1 MTLIRIALV
10 DDEPDFRQPVARY
23 LHKRGMTVFEAGSIE
38 ALRGM
43 LSDISPNI
51 ILLDVGLPGESG
63 MDAIKS
69 LREES
74 NAGVIMVTAH
84 GGLEARIE
92 GLGRGADSYLC
103 KPVSMRELEAVVL
116 SLWRRIRNS
125 DTVATAAETT
135 KAQPA
140 EEWNFDVEAWVLISP
155 DGEAVRLSAAEYGVL
170 LQLTATPGEPVS
182 RDHLFVAL
190 KKPQSG
196 PDDRSLDVLVSRLR
210 RKFSTSA
217 FKLPIQSVRGV
228 GYVFPGPVSRRSP
241 VTQDAIT
248 PPAGRQK
255 S

>member
-1 MTLIRIALV
+1 MPSIRIALV

-23 LHKRGMTVFEAGSIE
+23 LRKRGMTVHEASSIE
-38 ALRGM
+38 ELQPI
-43 LSDISPNI
+43 LSDIAPNI

-63 MDAIKS
+63 LDAAKR

-74 NAGVIMVTAH
+74 GAGVIMVTAR
-84 GGLEARIE
+84 GGLEERIE
-92 GLGRGADSYLC
+92 GLDRGADSYLC

-116 SLWRRIRNS
+116 SLWRRIGN
-125 DTVATAAETT
+125 DGAAGATAKT
-135 KAQPA
+135 PA
-140 EEWNFDVEAWVLISP
+140 AHITEEWVFDAKAWVLISP
-155 DGEAVRLSAAEYGVL
+155 DGERARLSAAEYGVL
-170 LQLTATPGEPVS
+170 SLLTEAPGEPVS

-228 GYVFPGPVSRRSP
+228 GYVFPGPVSRCGSAHD
-241 VTQDAIT
+241 VI
-248 PPAGRQK
+248 
-255 S
+255 

>member
-1 MTLIRIALV
+1 MSSICIALV

-23 LHKRGMTVFEAGSIE
+23 LRKRGMTVHEVGSIE
-38 ALRGM
+38 ALQPI
-43 LSDISPNI
+43 LSEFTPNI

-63 MDAIKS
+63 LDALKR

-74 NAGVIMVTAH
+74 KAGVIMVTAR
-84 GGLEARIE
+84 GGLEERIE
-92 GLGRGADSYLC
+92 GLDRGADSYLS

-116 SLWRRIRNS
+116 SLWRRIGTNNTTR
-125 DTVATAAETT
+125 AAEATT
-135 KAQPA
+135 NDSMA
-140 EEWNFDVEAWVLISP
+140 EEWLFDAEGWALISP
-155 DGEAVRLSAAEYGVL
+155 DGERARLSAAEYGVL
-170 LQLTATPGEPVS
+170 SLLTEAPGEPVS

-190 KKPQSG
+190 KKPPSG

-228 GYVFPGPVSRRSP
+228 GYVFPGPVSRRGSVP
-241 VTQDAIT
+241 VV
-248 PPAGRQK
+248 